1 MPDRFLQKG
10 FAEKR
15 FMDANRN
22 KEKQLPFAE
31 LRELVKD
38 QFSLDLEKIGTDEI
52 LRDLPLG
59 GRLHGLTYN
68 LYHTRL
74 FERSLN
80 GQLYGK
86 LRPFG
91 SSTAVIEG
99 LGWACTYGKLYGVD
113 NVIAINIQ
121 QKVGVIRHRD
131 ARRARVLW
139 RRFQED
145 LRRYG
150 KEKSALNRSYADVRA
165 EVTSVDFWRDYLDI

>member
-1 MPDRFLQKG
+1 M
-10 FAEKR
+10 
-15 FMDANRN
+15 
-22 KEKQLPFAE
+22 
-31 LRELVKD
+31 
-38 QFSLDLEKIGTDEI
+38 
-52 LRDLPLG
+52 
-59 GRLHGLTYN
+59 
-68 LYHTRL
+68 
-74 FERSLN
+74 
-80 GQLYGK
+80 
-86 LRPFG
+86 
-91 SSTAVIEG
+91 
-99 LGWACTYGKLYGVD
+99 GWACPYGKLYGVD